1 MSLAIDHKA
10 ADHRVSGPLV
20 ATRSCSDLA
29 IVRKRLAAGRRHL
42 AADCMLLVAD
52 HKLLVA
58 SRMAVSKRQ
67 VVDRM
72 Y

>member
-10 ADHRVSGPLV
+10 AGYMAAGPLV

-29 IVRKRLAAGRRHL
+29 VVRKRLVAGRRHL
-42 AADCMLLVAD
+42 AADCMFLVAD

>member
-10 ADHRVSGPLV
+10 VGYMAAGPLV
-20 ATRSCSDLA
+20 ATCSCSDLA

-58 SRMAVSKRQ
+58 SRMVVGRCQ
-67 VVDRM
+67 VANRM

>member
-1 MSLAIDHKA
+1 MNLAINHKA
-10 ADHRVSGPLV
+10 VGHRVTGPLV
-20 ATRSCSDLA
+20 ATCSCSDLA
-29 IVRKRLAAGRRHL
+29 IVRKRLAASRRHL

-58 SRMAVSKRQ
+58 SRMVVGRCQ
-67 VVDRM
+67 VANRM